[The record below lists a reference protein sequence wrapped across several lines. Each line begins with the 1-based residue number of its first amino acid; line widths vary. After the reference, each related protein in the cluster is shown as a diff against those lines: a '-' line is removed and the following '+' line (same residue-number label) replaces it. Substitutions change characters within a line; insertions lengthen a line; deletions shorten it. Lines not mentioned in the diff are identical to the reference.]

1 MIEHR
6 PLGQMDGADL
16 GWLRAK
22 YHFQVRPQGNARHKP
37 LGDLYVWND
46 DDIAPGA
53 AGFGMHGHRDV
64 EIVTYVREGH
74 VSHRDSLGNEGVIL
88 AGDVQVM
95 SAGSGIRHDGLP
107 SPVERTK
114 VYQIWLHPRTT
125 GGEPRW
131 GTKPFPKSE
140 RAGRFSVLAS
150 GFAEDVDALA
160 IRTDARLLGST
171 LTHGQQLSHRLADGV
186 GAYLVTTSGRVSV
199 NDVTLDPQDGA
210 AITDIA
216 DLRIVTHDDTE
227 VLLVETRVT
236 PTLSCRGVWR

>member
-6 PLGQMDGADL
+6 PLAQMDGADL

-37 LGDLYVWND
+37 VGDLYVWND

-64 EIVTYVREGH
+64 EIITYVREGH
-74 VSHRDSLGNEGVIL
+74 VTHRDSLGNEGVIL

-107 SPVERTK
+107 SPDQRTK
-114 VYQIWLHPRTT
+114 VYQIWIHPRST
-125 GGEPRW
+125 GGAPQW
-131 GTKPFPKSE
+131 GTKQFPKSE

-150 GFAEDVDALA
+150 GYPEDVDALA
-160 IRTDARLLGST
+160 IRTDARLLGAT
-171 LTHGQQLSHRLADGV
+171 LTEGQHLSHRLADGV

-199 NDVTLDPQDGA
+199 NDVMLAPSDGA
-210 AITDIA
+210 AITD
-216 DLRIVTHDDTE
+216 LSEFGIVAHGDTE
-227 VLLVETRVT
+227 ILMVETRQ
-236 PTLSCRGVWR
+236 SRGQ